1 MLDLGIEAVNKE
13 HAACDDAEVESKEA
27 HGGIDPVCSLKL

>member
-1 MLDLGIEAVNKE
+1 MLDLGIEAVNEE
-13 HAACDDAEVESKEA
+13 HTACDNAKVESKEA